1 MKQDIGGDETS
12 LAFFQV
18 NQVFVPCTKGSILLQ
33 NVSKPK
39 KRNKHKIKKAVA
51 TQFIVKNVQEGNN
64 NAS

>member
-39 KRNKHKIKKAVA
+39 KEISIKSKK
-51 TQFIVKNVQEGNN
+51 QLLLG
-64 NAS
+64 SL